1 MPEWLYYV
9 LALCIHE
16 LFHYVT
22 GKIFYKQGMT
32 IGLTAG
38 GFRAEWKGLGPEKS
52 RQCAICAMGPIGNLV
67 SALAISLMPINAAVQ
82 KKLIQSNIFIGL
94 FNLIPLCPMDGGN
107 ILLIML
113 YDFFGLD
120 RTFTIMKKIGLRV
133 RFVLIAAGLVM
144 CVIEKNPSLLIVIA
158 FVPGTKSIK
167 RAVKSLNLNAL
178 IHRRERILKRSSYP
192 VRHILVLKEVLLGE
206 VLSLI
211 DYDQFHI
218 IHVADKTMKL
228 LCQIT
233 EQQLIDAMVEENAAK
248 TVEEVFLKP
257 PDVF

>member
-16 LFHYVT
+16 LFHYIA
-22 GKIFYKQGMT
+22 GKSFYRQEMT

-38 GFRAEWKGLGPEKS
+38 GFRAEWKGLVPEKS
-52 RQCAICAMGPIGNLV
+52 RQCVIYAMGPIGNFAVALV
-67 SALAISLMPINAAVQ
+67 ISLMPVSAAIQ
-82 KKLIQSNIFIGL
+82 KKLIYSNIFIGL

-113 YDFFGLD
+113 YDFLGLD
-120 RTFTIMKKIGLRV
+120 RTFAIMKKIGLRV
-133 RFVLIAAGLVM
+133 RILLIAAGLVM
-144 CVIEKNPSLLIVIA
+144 CVIENNPSLLIAIV
-158 FVPGTKSIK
+158 FMPGTKSIK
-167 RAVKSLNLNAL
+167 RAVTSLNLNAL
-178 IHRRERILKRSSYP
+178 IHRRERILKRGSYP
-192 VRHILVLKEVLLGE
+192 VRHILVLKEKLLGE

-218 IHVADKTMKL
+218 IHVADETMKL
-228 LCQIT
+228 ICQIT
-233 EQQLIDAMVEENAAK
+233 EQQLIDAMVKENAAK

-257 PDVF
+257 PDVS

>member
-1 MPEWLYYV
+1 MPQGLLCV
-9 LALCIHE
+9 LL
-16 LFHYVT
+16 
-22 GKIFYKQGMT
+22 K
-32 IGLTAG
+32 
-38 GFRAEWKGLGPEKS
+38 KS
-52 RQCAICAMGPIGNLV
+52 EPSYCNRICAGYQI
-67 SALAISLMPINAAVQ
+67 
-82 KKLIQSNIFIGL
+82 
-94 FNLIPLCPMDGGN
+94 D
-107 ILLIML
+107 
-113 YDFFGLD
+113 
-120 RTFTIMKKIGLRV
+120 
-133 RFVLIAAGLVM
+133 
-144 CVIEKNPSLLIVIA
+144 
-158 FVPGTKSIK
+158 K